1 MADTASILQEDSKK
15 SGEALAAINPKLA
28 LISEKIK
35 EFDVKPGKVYFLDKE
50 GNNIDEGRCDDGK
63 LKVPKGTKTII
74 SNGPLRINGDIKNID
89 ADKNINRIAVFA
101 KGSVNVNGSA
111 IDSQIIASGDV
122 AIRENASGE
131 ITAGGNI
138 AVKRTLL
145 GDIAARGSVF
155 ANATNEYTKIVA
167 RRDVTILAGAHGQ
180 IWTEG
185 NFSTKGAIYGKI
197 SLDAYGEVIAGGS
210 ITAVETRF
218 GPQITA
224 RENILIKEIKSGE
237 ISAGK
242 SILTDYIHPDAKIDT
257 PQLFL
262 KKGAD
267 KPKNFQGEIIEIP
280 KAELEKLIP
289 LPSKENV
296 KALEDFRIIVG
307 GTYTHAS
314 KVDLIHL
321 KPTPSKTQ
329 DTQRQK

>member
-1 MADTASILQEDSKK
+1 MADTASILQENSKRI
-15 SGEALAAINPKLA
+15 SDALAAIDPKFA
-28 LISEKIK
+28 QISEKIK
-35 EFDVKPGKVYFLDKE
+35 EFDVKPGKVYFLDEQGNKINE
-50 GNNIDEGRCDDGK
+50 GNTRATHKI
-63 LKVPKGTKTII
+63 PAGTKTII
-74 SNGPLRINGDIKNID
+74 SNGPVRIDGDIKNID

-101 KGSVNVNGSA
+101 KGSVNANGNA
-111 IDSQIIASGDV
+111 IDSQIIAGGDV
-122 AIRENASGE
+122 GIRENASGE

-155 ANATNEYTKIVA
+155 ANTTNEYTKIA
-167 RRDVTILAGAHGQ
+167 AGRDVTIVTSAHGQ
-180 IWTEG
+180 IWTKG
-185 NFSTKGAIYGKI
+185 NFSTKGAIYGKV
-197 SLDAYGEVIAGGS
+197 SPDSYGEVIAGGS
-210 ITAVETRF
+210 ITAAETRL

-262 KKGAD
+262 KKSAD

-280 KAELEKLIP
+280 KAELEKLIL

-307 GTYTHAS
+307 GTYTHAKNS
-314 KVDLIHL
+314 ALMHFN
-321 KPTPSKTQ
+321 PTPGKTP
-329 DTQRQK
+329 DTQHKK